1 MRLRKIRARTS
12 RTQHLHPPRVLA
24 AQSPVWSVTPRST
37 PPPPAS
43 GPRPSPSVTATP
55 SSCLRVCPIWRSP
68 MYIPGMS
75 EIAWLLS
82 VCVWPFRMTLSRSC
96 GGEGSVP
103 PAGEGRD
110 LRGQRWPRASAEPPA
125 PDTETR
131 AAVGTSPHMWEAAR
145 GQRGPGSAFLV
156 REKVVLSPSTFHYA
170 DGGARAPP
178 AAALGPR
185 GSAVPSCDLR
195 ARVPRFPWAASI
207 ARPP

>member
-1 MRLRKIRARTS
+1 
-12 RTQHLHPPRVLA
+12 
-24 AQSPVWSVTPRST
+24 
-37 PPPPAS
+37 
-43 GPRPSPSVTATP
+43 
-55 SSCLRVCPIWRSP
+55 
-68 MYIPGMS
+68 
-75 EIAWLLS
+75 
-82 VCVWPFRMTLSRSC
+82 MTLSRSC

-131 AAVGTSPHMWEAAR
+131 AAVGTSPHMREAAR

-207 ARPP
+207 ARPPQGEEKIERIMMLRGHSYRKWYNVFTYKMEKYILWS

>member
-1 MRLRKIRARTS
+1 MALVRLRLTFQNDTVEILRRG
-12 RTQHLHPPRVLA
+12 RE
-24 AQSPVWSVTPRST
+24 
-37 PPPPAS
+37 
-43 GPRPSPSVTATP
+43 RPT
-55 SSCLRVCPIWRSP
+55 RWGR
-68 MYIPGMS
+68 
-75 EIAWLLS
+75 
-82 VCVWPFRMTLSRSC
+82 
-96 GGEGSVP
+96 
-103 PAGEGRD
+103 RD
-110 LRGQRWPRASAEPPA
+110 LSGQRWPRASAEPPA

-131 AAVGTSPHMWEAAR
+131 AAVGTSPHMREAAR